1 MVVSFFAITMPKS
14 SASADGVARVFTP
27 PWNKKRLPPNSP
39 HGTRHAAAMN
49 AAAAAFAAPIT
60 AVAVPPSPGRVAVS
74 HRPTHGM
81 HTTVARS
88 PLSPQVVYTLC
99 VVRVHV
105 SVSVAVA
112 VSAFWS
118 ACTCLIARDHAPRNC
133 KQRVCCLSFC
143 LSTLA
148 LSHYDLISRVR
159 FQPRPLSSFSCCLPD
174 PLSLPLSATPLIK
187 GWRMPP
193 KLPMPAGLHS
203 RATLL

>member
-1 MVVSFFAITMPKS
+1 MPKS

-49 AAAAAFAAPIT
+49 AAAAAVAAPIT
-60 AVAVPPSPGRVAVS
+60 AVAVPPSPGRAAVS

-88 PLSPQVVYTLC
+88 PLSPQVFYTLC

-112 VSAFWS
+112 VSVFLS
-118 ACTCLIARDHAPRNC
+118 ACTCLIARDDAPSQLRTA
-133 KQRVCCLSFC
+133 RLLSSFC

-148 LSHYDLISRVR
+148 LSHYDQISLVH
-159 FQPRPLSSFSCCLPD
+159 FQLRPLSSFSCCLPD
-174 PLSLPLSATPLIK
+174 LLSLSLSATPLIK